1 MFTAEETK
9 RAIERVNNKREWEF
23 VDQLK
28 RKRVLKQNISQEGLS
43 IRQQPAPN
51 FFKLLIQSKGFRK
64 V

>member
-43 IRQQPAPN
+43 IRQQRAPN
-51 FFKLLIQSKGFRK
+51 FFKLFIQSKGFRK